1 MMEID
6 ANVYYNGIEA
16 GVLKECYDGSYIFT
30 YNLAYFVDDSLPPIS
45 LCFSKKLTQYFSA
58 NLFSCFRGL
67 LSTGITREIQ
77 CSHFKIPLDDDFQLL
92 LRVCSSDT
100 TGALT
105 IR

>member
-1 MMEID
+1 M
-6 ANVYYNGIEA
+6 
-16 GVLKECYDGSYIFT
+16 
-30 YNLAYFVDDSLPPIS
+30 
-45 LCFSKKLTQYFSA
+45 TQYFSA